1 MELEKQI
8 HSYETIISI
17 VEEQLKELEKT
28 SLQDISLNKQIL
40 YRENLLKCFK
50 ELQFEAIVKLYSTE
64 GFEYEKL
71 SSSVLLLFRDK
82 TYNDTIKLLK
92 RIVRDLKKGMK
103 NNKI

>member
-28 SLQDISLNKQIL
+28 SLQDIALNKQIL

-50 ELQFEAIVKLYSTE
+50 ELQFEAMVKLYSTE
-64 GFEYEKL
+64 GFEYEEL
-71 SSSVLLLFRDK
+71 SLSIIFLFKDK
-82 TYNDTIKLLK
+82 TYKETIKMLK
-92 RIVRDLKKGMK
+92 RIVKDLKKGMK
-103 NNKI
+103 NNKL